1 MLRKVTSRLIAA
13 TGVAALIVGGS
24 LWLHGAEP
32 TEAAIHEIVASH
44 CSFEHHANLDPL
56 GQIRFGEQ
64 SFLRAL
70 FATGVYTDV
79 IFGEDPDG
87 NPGPFV
93 TVVGDFDQ
101 PASKFSW
108 DGESYESFFEP
119 DLGVT
124 VFVPAVEADH
134 AGLLH
139 CHNLQP

>member
-1 MLRKVTSRLIAA
+1 MLSNCSLPRCLHFVQRA
-13 TGVAALIVGGS
+13 TRFGPSCQRDQLS
-24 LWLHGAEP
+24 PE
-32 TEAAIHEIVASH
+32 
-44 CSFEHHANLDPL
+44 PL
-56 GQIRFGEQ
+56 G
-64 SFLRAL
+64 AL

-124 VFVPAVEADH
+124 VFVPAFEADH